1 MARVTGAV
9 TLNMPTDR
17 CYAYLRD
24 SVRDDRFLQAYAEL
38 RAPLKYSGDVTAVE
52 HGRRVTISEDGYDTL
67 TNLRLNGWAVTFT
80 LTRLDEL
87 RTRVQISVEYGL
99 MLAVLGLTTMRAQ
112 AENEILSWI
121 RALLALER
129 GAGHAPVPSLDAL
142 REESLSDA
150 EAGREDVPLAAGDEQ
165 QDAPPE
171 TEPPQEAGP
180 EPAKQGEDEPV
191 EER

>member
-9 TLNMPTDR
+9 TLNLPADR

-24 SVRDDRFLQAYAEL
+24 SVRDERFLEAYAEL
-38 RAPLKYSGDVTAVE
+38 RAPLKYSGDVTAIE

-129 GAGHAPVPSLDAL
+129 GAGQVSLPSLAAL
-142 REESLSDA
+142 REETAAAPAPEEEEVPPA
-150 EAGREDVPLAAGDEQ
+150 EAES
-165 QDAPPE
+165 
-171 TEPPQEAGP
+171 
-180 EPAKQGEDEPV
+180 EPAEGESGPAEEGESAAEGEPERR
-191 EER
+191 EE